1 MSHIDKNK
9 FIYISLKKMFESDIT
24 ASHLDS
30 KLKFLN
36 RNSDPLD
43 IKEQMTKYGFDVF
56 GTVDDEGTK
65 GYVENSFGNNERSS
79 LNFNN
84 FDSSELITDST
95 PLIKIFRLLREE
107 PHRLFVL
114 YENQIQGIITISDLQ
129 KIPVRIFLF
138 GLISLLEMKMTQIIR
153 NRYKNDEWF
162 QKIGDD
168 GQKAVNKEYERQKL
182 SNENIGFLDCLQLS
196 HKATIIVNTDE
207 VLVELGFT
215 KNKLKK
221 VFGSII
227 NLRNGLAHSR
237 DLIDYNSSK
246 IIDNAIKMDKLVEK
260 MTKIENEDINDQDT
274 NI

>member
-1 MSHIDKNK
+1 M
-9 FIYISLKKMFESDIT
+9 
-24 ASHLDS
+24 
-30 KLKFLN
+30 
-36 RNSDPLD
+36 
-43 IKEQMTKYGFDVF
+43 
-56 GTVDDEGTK
+56 
-65 GYVENSFGNNERSS
+65 
-79 LNFNN
+79 
-84 FDSSELITDST
+84 
-95 PLIKIFRLLREE
+95 
-107 PHRLFVL
+107 
-114 YENQIQGIITISDLQ
+114 
-129 KIPVRIFLF
+129 
-138 GLISLLEMKMTQIIR
+138 
-153 NRYKNDEWF
+153 
-162 QKIGDD
+162 
-168 GQKAVNKEYERQKL
+168 
-182 SNENIGFLDCLQLS
+182 S